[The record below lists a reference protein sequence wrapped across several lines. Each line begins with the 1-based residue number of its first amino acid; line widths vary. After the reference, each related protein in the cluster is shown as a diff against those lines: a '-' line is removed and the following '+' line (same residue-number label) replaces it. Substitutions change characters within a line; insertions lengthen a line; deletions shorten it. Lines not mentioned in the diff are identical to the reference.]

1 MARQAPFPQHGSLTL
16 AQVRRWPPTVN
27 VSDAARALGVSRS
40 GLYVAIGEG
49 TCPVETITVGRRV
62 KVLTHSLIAVL
73 EGGQAV
79 AS

>member
-1 MARQAPFPQHGSLTL
+1 MGEQAPFPRHGNLTL

-40 GLYVAIGEG
+40 GLYVAISEG
-49 TCPVETITVGRRV
+49 TCPVETIVVGRRV
-62 KVLTHSLIAVL
+62 KILTHSLVTVL
-73 EGGQAV
+73 EGGRMA